1 LVTSEII
8 GLGSGDTEMKVL
20 LSKGSNVLYKK
31 SSMTLK
37 VSASPVYSCDGNTS
51 QPPLFALVSEIF
63 SEEFPESQ
71 TPSGF
76 VLDSVH
82 QRKR

>member
-1 LVTSEII
+1 MFFI
-8 GLGSGDTEMKVL
+8 
-20 LSKGSNVLYKK
+20 KK
-31 SSMTLK
+31 SSMT
-37 VSASPVYSCDGNTS
+37 PVYSCDGNTS
-51 QPPLFALVSEIF
+51 QPLLFALVSEIF